1 MSTDLVER
9 LRGRATTSPHDFLN
23 QAAKE
28 IEHLRAE
35 NERLSQRLADE
46 AGCMV
51 CNFRERRACWEAGE
65 KDKAEIDRL
74 RSEIELKSRIL
85 GWLLNQRA
93 DGSVYIRYDED
104 AVLAAKTYFSLLR
117 DETDTQTPCP

>member
-1 MSTDLVER
+1 MDIQTARSY
-9 LRGRATTSPHDFLN
+9 
-23 QAAKE
+23 
-28 IEHLRAE
+28 AE
-35 NERLSQRLADE
+35 GPNLTHSEDNMAEALLWACDQIERLSQRLADE